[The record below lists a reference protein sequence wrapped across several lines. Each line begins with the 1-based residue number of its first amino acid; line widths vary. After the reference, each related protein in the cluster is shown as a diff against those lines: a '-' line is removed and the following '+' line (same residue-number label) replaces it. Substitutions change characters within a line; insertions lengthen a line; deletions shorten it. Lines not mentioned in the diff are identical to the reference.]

1 MRLRKKAWIKD
12 AIMELK
18 DEYVILENIDSH
30 KGSWSRFFPGKKIA
44 LEIGCGK
51 GAFINGMAE
60 LNKDKAYIGVETQQD
75 VAYYAAKKAKEA
87 GNGNALIICGNAAYL
102 EDWFA
107 PGEIKEIY
115 LNFSDPWPKARHER
129 RRLTHRSF
137 LEIYKNLLGAGGH
150 LRFKT
155 DNRAL
160 FDFSIEE
167 FKACGLEIIAL
178 SYDLHHSEHPNP
190 VMTEYEIKFS
200 ALGNPI
206 CFCEAVF

>member
-75 VAYYAAKKAKEA
+75 VAYYAAKKA
-87 GNGNALIICGNAAYL
+87 NGGVGKRNALIICGNAAYL
-102 EDWFA
+102 
-107 PGEIKEIY
+107 
-115 LNFSDPWPKARHER
+115 R
-129 RRLTHRSF
+129 
-137 LEIYKNLLGAGGH
+137 
-150 LRFKT
+150 
-155 DNRAL
+155 
-160 FDFSIEE
+160 
-167 FKACGLEIIAL
+167 GL
-178 SYDLHHSEHPNP
+178 
-190 VMTEYEIKFS
+190 VRTW
-200 ALGNPI
+200 
-206 CFCEAVF
+206 